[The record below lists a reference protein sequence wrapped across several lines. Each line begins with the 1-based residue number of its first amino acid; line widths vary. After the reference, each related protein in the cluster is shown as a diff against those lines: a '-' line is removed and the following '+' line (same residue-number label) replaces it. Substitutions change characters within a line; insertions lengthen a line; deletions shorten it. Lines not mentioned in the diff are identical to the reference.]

1 MDLPLSGLKILDLS
15 ILLPGPYCSMLMAD
29 LGAEVIKVEPPKIGD
44 YIRETNPWGYQTLNR
59 NKKSLTLNLKHSQG
73 REIFYRLT
81 ERADVILEGFRPGVT
96 ARLGIDYE
104 KVRQVNSKIIYC
116 SISGYGQTGPYRDRV
131 GHDINY
137 LGVAGVMSLSGE
149 PGGEPVINNGVAV
162 VDLCSS
168 MFAFG
173 GILLSLMNR
182 AQTGV
187 GQYID
192 VSMTDCIL
200 SWMTS
205 EASRYLMGGWVPQ
218 RGERRRGEYGVFPT
232 QDGKFITLGVYE
244 DKFWIALCKVLG
256 IEEALKDPR
265 FSTIHER
272 LKHREAIALLL
283 KDSFRSRTQEE
294 WIKLL
299 TPLDVPCG
307 PLHTLD
313 QVFTDAQVQARNM
326 LEEIPTP
333 SGKMEYVGFPLKFS
347 EMTAEIRQPAPG
359 LGEHN
364 QEILRSLEYSDQEI
378 SSLGQEGAI

>member
-1 MDLPLSGLKILDLS
+1 MSQPLSGFRVLDLS

-29 LGAEVIKVEPPKIGD
+29 LGAEVIKVESPKIGD
-44 YIRETNPWGYQTLNR
+44 YIRETNPVGYEALNR
-59 NKKSLTLNLKHSQG
+59 NKKSLTLNLKHAKG
-73 REIFYRLT
+73 REVFYRLS

-96 ARLGIDYE
+96 TRLGVDYE
-104 KVRQVNSKIIYC
+104 NIRRLNPKIIYC
-116 SISGYGQTGPYRDRV
+116 SISGFGQTGPYRDRV

-149 PGGEPVINNGVAV
+149 PGGEPVINNGVAI

-168 MFAFG
+168 MFAFV
-173 GILLSLMNR
+173 GILTSLLHR
-182 AQTGV
+182 EQTGI

-205 EASRYLMGGWVPQ
+205 EASRYLLGGWVPE

-244 DKFWIALCKVLG
+244 DKFWISLCKVLG
-256 IEEALKDPR
+256 LEEPLRDPR
-265 FSTIHER
+265 FATIHER
-272 LKHREAIALLL
+272 LKHREAIASLL
-283 KDSFRSRTQEE
+283 KDAFRSRNQEE

-307 PLHTLD
+307 PLHTLEH
-313 QVFTDAQVQARNM
+313 VFSDPQIQERKM
-326 LEEIPTP
+326 LKEIATP
-333 SGKMEYVGFPLKFS
+333 SGIMRYVGFPIKFS
-347 EMTAEIRQPAPG
+347 EIIDKIRHPAPR
-359 LGEHN
+359 LGEQN
-364 QEILRSLEYSDQEI
+364 QEILKSLNYSEEAI
-378 SSLGQEGAI
+378 SVLRREGAI

>member
-1 MDLPLSGLKILDLS
+1 MNQPLSGYRVLDLS
-15 ILLPGPYCSMLMAD
+15 ILLPGPYCSMMMAD
-29 LGAEVIKVEPPKIGD
+29 LGAEVIKVEPPKTGD
-44 YIRETNPWGYQTLNR
+44 YIRETNPVAYQTLNR
-59 NKKSLTLNLKHSQG
+59 NKKSLTLNLKQAKG
-73 REIFYRLT
+73 REVFYRLA
-81 ERADVILEGFRPGVT
+81 EGADVILEGFRPGVT

-104 KVRQVNSKIIYC
+104 KIRPVNPKIIYC

-173 GILLSLMNR
+173 GILVSLMQR

-205 EASRYLMGGWVPQ
+205 EASRYLIGGWVPQ

-244 DKFWIALCKVLG
+244 DKFWTALCNSLG
-256 IEEALKDPR
+256 LEDALKDPR

-272 LKHREAIALLL
+272 LKNREAIALLL
-283 KDSFRSRTQEE
+283 KDAFRSRTQEE

-299 TPLDVPCG
+299 SPLDVPCG

-313 QVFTDAQVQARNM
+313 QVFSDPQVQARNM
-326 LEEIPTP
+326 LAEVMTP
-333 SGKMEYVGFPLKFS
+333 SGKLRYVGFPLKFS
-347 EMTAEIRQPAPG
+347 GMTAEIRHPAPK
-359 LGEHN
+359 LGEQN
-364 QEILRSLEYSDQEI
+364 QDILRSLNYSEEAI
-378 SSLGQEGAI
+378 SDLRREGVI

>member
-1 MDLPLSGLKILDLS
+1 MNQPLAGFRVLDLS

-29 LGAEVIKVEPPKIGD
+29 LGAEVIKVEAPKTGD
-44 YIRETNPWGYQTLNR
+44 YIRETNPWGYQSLNR
-59 NKKSLTLNLKHSQG
+59 NKKSLTLNLKHPKG
-73 REIFYRLT
+73 REIFYRMA
-81 ERADVILEGFRPGVT
+81 EGADVILEGFRPGVT

-104 KVRQVNSKIIYC
+104 KVRQLNPRIIYC
-116 SISGYGQTGPYRDRV
+116 SISGYGQTGPYRDRA

-173 GILLSLMNR
+173 GILVSLVHR
-182 AQTGV
+182 LQTGV

-192 VSMTDCIL
+192 VSMTDSIL
-200 SWMTS
+200 SWITH

-232 QDGKFITLGVYE
+232 KDGKFLTLGVYE
-244 DKFWIALCKVLG
+244 DKFWIALCGVLG
-256 IEEALKDPR
+256 MEEALKDPR

-272 LKHREAIALLL
+272 LKNREAITLLL
-283 KDSFRSRTQEE
+283 KDAFRSRTLEE
-294 WIKLL
+294 WIELL
-299 TPLDVPCG
+299 TPIDVPCG
-307 PLHTLD
+307 PLHAMD
-313 QVFTDAQVQARNM
+313 QVFADPQIQARNM
-326 LEEIPTP
+326 LAEVMTP
-333 SGKMEYVGFPLKFS
+333 SGTMKYVGFPLKFS
-347 EMTAEIRQPAPG
+347 EMTAEIHQPAPR

-364 QEILRSLEYSDQEI
+364 EEILRSLGYTNEEI
-378 SSLGQEGAI
+378 ARLPQEGVI

>member
-1 MDLPLSGLKILDLS
+1 MNQPLSGFKVLDLS
-15 ILLPGPYCSMLMAD
+15 ILLPGPYCSMMMAD
-29 LGAEVIKVEPPKIGD
+29 LGAEVIKVEPPKTGD
-44 YIRETNPWGYQTLNR
+44 YIRETNPVGYQTLNR
-59 NKKSLTLNLKHSQG
+59 NKKSLTLNLKQAKG
-73 REIFYRLT
+73 REVFYRLT
-81 ERADVILEGFRPGVT
+81 EGADVILEGFRPGVT

-104 KVRQVNSKIIYC
+104 KVRSVNPKIIYC

-168 MFAFG
+168 MFAFV
-173 GILLSLMNR
+173 GILVSLIQR

-205 EASRYLMGGWVPQ
+205 EASRYLIGGWVPQ

-244 DKFWIALCKVLG
+244 DKFWTALCNSLG
-256 IEEALKDPR
+256 LEEALKDPR

-272 LKHREAIALLL
+272 LKNREAIALLL
-283 KDSFRSRTQEE
+283 KDAFRSRTQEE

-299 TPLDVPCG
+299 SALDVPCG

-313 QVFTDAQVQARNM
+313 QVFSDAQVQARNM
-326 LEEIPTP
+326 LAEVMTP
-333 SGKMEYVGFPLKFS
+333 SGKLRYVGFPLKFS
-347 EMTAEIRQPAPG
+347 EMTAEIRHPAPK
-359 LGEHN
+359 LGEQN
-364 QEILRSLEYSDQEI
+364 QEILRSLNYSEETI
-378 SSLGQEGAI
+378 SDLRREGVI